1 MTRGRRASAPRGG
14 VWRIAGGSARAVAN
28 AAASRRV
35 QSSSKHKED
44 FGHGKASTYI
54 AVGLIATVLFV
65 LTVWG
70 VVQLVVRVAQPT

>member
-1 MTRGRRASAPRGG
+1 MSQSEKTPPGRRQSLLSVFGSVFASMFG
-14 VWRIAGGSARAVAN
+14 
-28 AAASRRV
+28 V
-35 QSSSKHKED
+35 QSSKKHEED

-65 LTVWG
+65 LAVWG